1 VGDRALRE
9 ADGKF
14 LYDFY
19 AGNGQQ
25 IQGGTLDMQTG
36 GNLHGAAIAGAR
48 LSFQFNGGAAD
59 GLMVGVNGLP
69 TRSTTIEPPTPPSS
83 DST

>member
-1 VGDRALRE
+1 MPAHTVGVWVTGALRE

-36 GNLHGAAIAGAR
+36 GTCMARPSREHGCPFSSTAA
-48 LSFQFNGGAAD
+48 
-59 GLMVGVNGLP
+59 
-69 TRSTTIEPPTPPSS
+69 PPTV
-83 DST
+83 